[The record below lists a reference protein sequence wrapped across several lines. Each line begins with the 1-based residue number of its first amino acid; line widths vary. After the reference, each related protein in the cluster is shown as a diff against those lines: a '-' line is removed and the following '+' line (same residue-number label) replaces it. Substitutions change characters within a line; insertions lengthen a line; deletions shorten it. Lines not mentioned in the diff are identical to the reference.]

1 MDILIRA
8 IHLYFIF
15 MLGRFILNLYIGSKK
30 VSKANKN
37 KEEDN
42 QNINNW
48 HERVKK
54 IKKELNMLEMVKD
67 EVCEAYLQRE
77 KAYQVVEDD
86 KTHYFCSWEC
96 RQKYI
101 EEKKKKNMAV

>member
-1 MDILIRA
+1 
-8 IHLYFIF
+8 
-15 MLGRFILNLYIGSKK
+15 
-30 VSKANKN
+30 
-37 KEEDN
+37 
-42 QNINNW
+42 
-48 HERVKK
+48 
-54 IKKELNMLEMVKD
+54 MVKD